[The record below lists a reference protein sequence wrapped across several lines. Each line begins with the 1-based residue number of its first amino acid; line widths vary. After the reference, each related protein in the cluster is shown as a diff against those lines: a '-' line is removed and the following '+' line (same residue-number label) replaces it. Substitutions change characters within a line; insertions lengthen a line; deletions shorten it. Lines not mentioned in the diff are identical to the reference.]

1 MTTNNANMGIDDILD
16 LVAGTDHDDK
26 YNTLNMILWSLQ
38 KLGAVDFHE
47 NRLDEL
53 DSEPAY

>member
-1 MTTNNANMGIDDILD
+1 MGIDDILE
-16 LVAGTDHDDK
+16 LVAGIDHDDK

-38 KLGAVDFHE
+38 KLGAVEFHE